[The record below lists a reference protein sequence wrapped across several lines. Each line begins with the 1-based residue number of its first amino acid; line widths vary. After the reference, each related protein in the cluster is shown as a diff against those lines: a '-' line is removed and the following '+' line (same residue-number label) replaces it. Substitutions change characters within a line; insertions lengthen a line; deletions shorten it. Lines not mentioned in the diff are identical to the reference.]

1 MVRDFKKLDVYNIA
15 HAFVLNI
22 YKATKTFP
30 KAEIYG
36 ITNQLRRAST
46 SITANIA
53 EGSGR
58 GTDNEFA
65 RFLFIALGSVKECE
79 QFLMLCK
86 DLGYLSDSQ
95 HNSLDTQINQI
106 GGKLN
111 NFIKTLKLTNNANS
125 YKQLATTK
133 K

>member
-30 KAEIYG
+30 KSEIYG